1 MPSEPKSALGIV
13 KDGDGYSLNRQGVLG
28 ALGGWFGVFE
38 AVVPA
43 LVFVTLL
50 SLTKDSVLAVLCAAS
65 LSVAS
70 LVIQLVRKKPIT
82 QAVAGAVGIAISAY
96 LPLRDGGQPADYFV
110 QGFISNTI
118 YLVVLTV
125 SVLVRWPVIGL
136 LVGVLR
142 GVKASEWRKNRSEL
156 NRFQLVTLLWVA
168 MFAARLSV
176 QVPLYFTNQ
185 IEALG
190 FFRIV
195 MGVPLY
201 ALLLWTT
208 WLLVR
213 GTIKQRQ

>member
-1 MPSEPKSALGIV
+1 
-13 KDGDGYSLNRQGVLG
+13 
-28 ALGGWFGVFE
+28 
-38 AVVPA
+38 

-213 GTIKQRQ
+213 GTIKPRQ